1 MLKISIIF
9 QDGNTPLMLACQEGH
24 QSVAM
29 TLVEKGADRQLF
41 NKVS

>member
-1 MLKISIIF
+1 
-9 QDGNTPLMLACQEGH
+9 MLACQKGH